1 MKVLFFGDI
10 VGATAVRH
18 LAERIPRWRREY
30 EIDLVVA
37 NAENAAVSD
46 PDDINRGFGTP
57 ARVVETLFEAG
68 VDVLTGGNHSWD
80 APDAAL
86 VFEHPRVL
94 RPHNVERSL
103 PGHGTVRLAVG
114 LRHVTDVNLITR
126 SAALPHAIARAPLSA
141 FDELTFE
148 PGDLILVDF
157 HAERQLE
164 KRALGHALDGRVAA
178 VIGTHT
184 HEPTL
189 LTERL
194 PKGTLFVADAGMN
207 GPSGGVLGM
216 AAEDFY
222 DQLRGGALGAFTLAT
237 GPFQLGA
244 VLLDFSGRRAEIRR
258 FAPVQA

>member
-114 LRHVTDVNLITR
+114 LRHVTVVNLITR
-126 SAALPHAIARAPLSA
+126 
-141 FDELTFE
+141 T
-148 PGDLILVDF
+148 
-157 HAERQLE
+157 
-164 KRALGHALDGRVAA
+164 
-178 VIGTHT
+178 
-184 HEPTL
+184 
-189 LTERL
+189 
-194 PKGTLFVADAGMN
+194 DA
-207 GPSGGVLGM
+207 PSGADRDIGQRQAPG
-216 AAEDFY
+216 AGAGDA
-222 DQLRGGALGAFTLAT
+222 DRRNRAHRLR
-237 GPFQLGA
+237 PC
-244 VLLDFSGRRAEIRR
+244 R
-258 FAPVQA
+258 

>member
-114 LRHVTDVNLITR
+114 LRHVTVVNLITR

-148 PGDLILVDF
+148 P
-157 HAERQLE
+157 
-164 KRALGHALDGRVAA
+164 GHALDGRVAA

-258 FAPVQA
+258 FAPVQV